1 MEVIFMKQNNS
12 ASLSATDQ
20 QHLNEIKDAIQR
32 NQKAY
37 AQSFYEIGL
46 LLLQA
51 KHLLVKHGAWQAWLE
66 KNTDFS
72 LCKAE
77 RLMRTARFLQESAP
91 GLNLNF
97 SQAHVLTALPPKE
110 ISNFLSQTH
119 WVPKKNKYM
128 RVEEMSK
135 RDLETAVRNCIK
147 NLNLKS
153 NTGQASKKPDSPTTS
168 PNSITAQ
175 CEKIRS
181 SINNL
186 VNLVEKKPKRSGSH
200 DLLIDE
206 LRNLCTEILQK
217 LPYDKLEDL

>member
-1 MEVIFMKQNNS
+1 MKRNNS
-12 ASLSATDQ
+12 ASLSAADQ
-20 QHLNEIKDAIQR
+20 QHLNKICNEIQR
-32 NQKAY
+32 KQEAY
-37 AQSFYEIGL
+37 EQSFYEIGTLLTQAKL
-46 LLLQA
+46 LLTS
-51 KHLLVKHGAWQAWLE
+51 HGEWQKWLE
-66 KNTDFS
+66 NNTDFS
-72 LCKAE
+72 ISKAE
-77 RLMRTARFLQESAP
+77 RLMKAARFLQESAP

-119 WVPKKNKYM
+119 WVPKKNKHM
-128 RVEEMSK
+128 RVEDMSK

-181 SINNL
+181 SLYNL
-186 VNLVEKKPKRSGSH
+186 VNLVEKNPKRSGSH

-206 LRNLCTEILQK
+206 LRDLCAEILQK
-217 LPYDKLEDL
+217 LSYDKLEDL